1 MEYKKAGKFIL
12 LVLIL
17 SLFSYCG
24 PKQEKADIFTE
35 DGIEVVLNHLEPYTI
50 KGKPSTLLLEEDFI
64 IDFERE
70 DLTEVGIKE
79 VAGFDVD
86 SESNI
91 YIRISASTEDYI
103 YKFDNTG
110 DLLISFGRRG
120 QGPGELEL
128 PRHLR
133 VNEQDQIVVSDIR
146 RNKLFLF
153 EKDGNITKETPLA
166 ANHRMATLL
175 GNGKIL
181 TMKGS
186 FDPDEG
192 KADYPIILC
201 NEELEEIKI
210 LHPGRSMPNFLLAKK
225 INGLQLYID
234 YNAWKISGGQ
244 IYIGNYGKEYE
255 FLIYDKEG
263 NLLRKIRKEYHKVKV
278 PNQKKEE
285 IENWL
290 LDNFDSFEQ
299 YKNKV
304 YFPEF
309 YPPFQFFFMDEE
321 SRLYVMTYERG
332 KGPNDF
338 IFDIFNPDGLFIGRI
353 ELGNY
358 GNLATSPIINPLPLN
373 VVAKNDRIYC
383 LREKESGFKELV
395 VYRMKWE

>member
-1 MEYKKAGKFIL
+1 MKKISL
-12 LVLIL
+12 LIVTL
-17 SLFSYCG
+17 SLLFYCN
-24 PKQEKADIFTE
+24 PKHGEVVKVVE
-35 DGIEVVLNHLEPYTI
+35 DGVEVVLNHLEPYTI
-50 KGKPSTLLLEEDFI
+50 KGEPSTLHLEENFI

-91 YIRISASTEDYI
+91 YIRISASNEDYI
-103 YKFDNTG
+103 YKFDVKG
-110 DLLISFGRRG
+110 DFLFSFGRRG

-153 EKDGNITKETPLA
+153 KKNGDNIQEISLA
-166 ANHRMATLL
+166 TNHRMATLL
-175 GNGKIL
+175 ENGIIL
-181 TMKGS
+181 SMNGS

-192 KADYPIILC
+192 KADFPIILC
-201 NEELEEIKI
+201 EEDLEEIKI
-210 LHPGRSMPNFLLAKK
+210 LHPGRSTSNIPLAKK

-234 YNAWKISGGQ
+234 YNTWKISRGQ
-244 IYIGNYGKEYE
+244 IFIGNYGKGYE
-255 FLIYDKEG
+255 FLIYDSDG
-263 NLLRKIRKEYHKVKV
+263 NLLRTIRKEYHKVRI

-285 IENWL
+285 IGNWL
-290 LDNFDSFEQ
+290 LENFDSFEQ
-299 YKNKV
+299 YKNKL

-309 YPPFQFFFMDEE
+309 YPPFQFFFMDEI

-332 KGPNDF
+332 ESPNGF
-338 IFDIFNPDGLFIGRI
+338 IYDIFNPDGLFIDRM

-373 VVAKNDRIYC
+373 VVAKNNRIYC

-395 VYRMKWE
+395 IYKMKWE